1 MISTFFREER
11 NLELRFT
18 EIGRIESA
26 RQPRVSFQVEVLSP
40 DISRKD
46 IGPDGFISLKKLRSA
61 VDL

>member
-46 IGPDGFISLKKLRSA
+46 IGPDGFTSLKKLRSA